1 MANIIIKSDD
11 RRKSETYVLQ
21 QFGKDCRTVGSGDR
35 EHAEY
40 IAARTREAY
49 AQLKKME
56 G

>member
-1 MANIIIKSDD
+1 MANIIIKSED
-11 RRKSETYVLQ
+11 RQKSEAYVLQ
-21 QFGKDCRTVGSGDR
+21 QFGKDCRTAGSSDR
-35 EHAEY
+35 EHAEC